1 MANEFNGLIP
11 LYSSLAGGALSL
23 LGSWGAIWFSTR
35 SKNKHAAHQL
45 ANAFKGEMY
54 ALVHIAELRNY
65 AGGLKAMAKWCTEN
79 NSVGFFSAPS
89 REEYRAVYKANV
101 GKLGSLQG
109 DLPKQ
114 IAIVYTQ
121 MASLQE
127 DLKTLDE
134 IHLGTRTD
142 AWMGQPAT
150 ASQRYSEMASI
161 IEDTIS
167 KAKAAMTEIDRLYPA
182 STK

>member
-1 MANEFNGLIP
+1 MSNEFGGLMP
-11 LYSSLAGGALSL
+11 LLSTLLGGALSL
-23 LGSWGAIWFSTR
+23 MGAWWSIWFSTR
-35 SKNKHAAHQL
+35 SKNKHEAQQL
-45 ANAFKGEMY
+45 AGALKGELS
-54 ALVHIAELRNY
+54 ALVHIAEFRNY
-65 AGGLKAMAKWCTEN
+65 ADGLKTMAQWCITN
-79 NSVGFFSAPS
+79 NAIGFYSAPS

-121 MASLQE
+121 MTSLQE

-134 IHLGTRTD
+134 IHLGVRTD
-142 AWMGQPAT
+142 AWIGDPTGA
-150 ASQRYSEMASI
+150 AQRYSEMALL

-167 KAKAAMTEIDRLYPA
+167 KAKATLIDIDRLYP
-182 STK
+182 SPKK

>member
-1 MANEFNGLIP
+1 MSNEFGSLMP
-11 LYSSLAGGALSL
+11 LYSTLAGGLLSL
-23 LGSWGAIWFSTR
+23 MGSWGAIWFSAR
-35 SKNKHAAHQL
+35 SKNKHAAQQL
-45 ANAFKGEMY
+45 AGAFKGEMS

-65 AGGLKAMAKWCTEN
+65 AGGLKSMAQWCVAN
-79 NSVGFFSAPS
+79 NAVGFFSVPS

-101 GKLGSLQG
+101 GSLGSLQG

-134 IHLGTRTD
+134 THLGVRTD
-142 AWMGQPAT
+142 AWMGEPIA
-150 ASQRYSEMASI
+150 AAQRYSEMALL

-167 KAKAAMTEIDRLYPA
+167 KAKANLTDIDRLYP
-182 STK
+182 SPKK